1 MNKVVYVM
9 DCGDFVK
16 IGVSSNVKRR
26 SQEIPYE
33 VKRAFSLEKE
43 MHDFFAENR
52 CDDTDGREYFSVP
65 FEKAVEVLKNKDP
78 RLHRKEKDLHKEKI
92 MLNVISKLYYMNDF
106 DLGYLAGLADF
117 TTIPEEDEEATFFEH
132 GIRAL
137 TELSHDDLKLVL
149 VYATAFRDKAEA
161 DKARLQKT

>member
-1 MNKVVYVM
+1 
-9 DCGDFVK
+9 
-16 IGVSSNVKRR
+16 
-26 SQEIPYE
+26 
-33 VKRAFSLEKE
+33 
-43 MHDFFAENR
+43 
-52 CDDTDGREYFSVP
+52 
-65 FEKAVEVLKNKDP
+65 
-78 RLHRKEKDLHKEKI
+78 
-92 MLNVISKLYYMNDF
+92 MNDF